1 MLHAA
6 LLSVLASRPDL
17 DLYRCVYG
25 GPELRTYLQRSTGS
39 HAGQAAL
46 IRFQLRSG
54 TSLLRQRHS
63 KFKDQPSHNWQ
74 DRICLA
80 CKQPDNIESVQHIF
94 LHCPIHERRKAA
106 LRTALAALPAA
117 QAFPAALIDDEG
129 VVAFLRDD
137 FMDGA
142 QAALIAAHTFLHAV
156 ITFRNICVEHFGA

>member
-54 TSLLRQRHS
+54 ASMLRQHHS
-63 KFKDQPSHNWQ
+63 RFRDQPSHDWQ

-106 LRTALAALPAA
+106 LRTALAASPAA

-129 VVAFLRDD
+129 VVVFLRNY
-137 FMDGA
+137 FMGGP
-142 QAALIAAHTFLHAV
+142 QAALIEANTFLRAV
-156 ITFRNICVEHFGA
+156 ITLMNICVEQFKA